1 MKLKIDFVT
10 NSSTTSFI
18 VWGADLGQD
27 KLFENEK
34 LMERIFNKWDIQG
47 KNSDNLNFQQFLEAI
62 KEGDISRWVLID
74 YVYEIAKP
82 LDVSFGYDCDYFWI
96 GGSPTKMSDDQTLGD
111 YKKEILEKLKE
122 LGFDVKHL
130 DWIEE
135 AWRDG

>member
-1 MKLKIDFVT
+1 MKFKIDFVT

-18 VWGADLGQD
+18 VWGADLGHD
-27 KLFENEK
+27 KLFENKK
-34 LMERIFNKWDIQG
+34 LMERIYNKWDLDG
-47 KNSDNLNFQQFLEAI
+47 NNNDNLTLEQFLTAVT
-62 KEGDISRWVLID
+62 EGDIARWNLID

-82 LDVSFGYDCDYFWI
+82 LDVSFGYAGDCFWI

-130 DWIEE
+130 DWIEQ